1 MHILF
6 ITDNFPPETNAP
18 ASRTYEHARE
28 WIRLGHKVSVLTCVP
43 NFPYG
48 RVYDGYRNRAFQ
60 HELMDGINVYRVWSY
75 MAENKGFA
83 RRVLDFCSFM
93 VSSIFWSP
101 RIRGVDVVIAT
112 SPQFFAGVAGYVIS
126 RMKRRP
132 FILEVRDLWPE
143 QIATLGVITENNII
157 YRLLAWMAR
166 YMYHHCDQLVT
177 VGEGY
182 QDQIARG
189 YGIKRDRINV
199 IPNGILPELF
209 RKSGTRE
216 AFRSKMGWKDK
227 FIVLYLGTHGM
238 SQKLEII
245 LEAAEILRDMKEV
258 YFVFV
263 GDGAEKQRLVNMK
276 KEKKLDNCLFLPMQ
290 PKEKVPCFYE
300 AADVCIVPLRCCNL
314 FLGNYP
320 SKMFEAMAMECPII
334 LSAAGKS
341 AELLE
346 RAGAGKVVQP
356 EAPEELARAIK
367 YFFCS
372 SVERQ
377 EKGKNGRRF
386 VLNHF
391 TRAFWAKKYIAIIE
405 KLVSGDAEYENITCD
420 RCSS

>member
-28 WIRLGHKVSVLTCVP
+28 WVRMGHKVSVLTCVP

-60 HELMDGINVYRVWSY
+60 HEIMDGIDVYRVWSY

-83 RRVLDFCSFM
+83 RRILDFFSFM

-101 RIRGVDVVIAT
+101 WIRSVDVVIAT

-126 RMKRRP
+126 KMKRRP
-132 FILEVRDLWPE
+132 FILEIRDLWPE
-143 QIATLGVITENNII
+143 QIATLGVISENNII
-157 YRLLAWMAR
+157 YRLLKRMAK

-182 QDQIARG
+182 KDQIAMG
-189 YGIKRDRINV
+189 YDINKDRIEV
-199 IPNGILPELF
+199 IPNGISPELF
-209 RKSGTRE
+209 KPTGKRE
-216 AFRSKMGWKDK
+216 DFRREMGWENK

-238 SQKLEII
+238 SQKLETV
-245 LEAAEILRDMKEV
+245 LEAAEILRDIKKL

-263 GDGAEKQRLVNMK
+263 GDGAEKQKLMALK
-276 KEKKLDNCLFLPMQ
+276 KEKKLNNCIFLPMQ
-290 PKEKVPCFYE
+290 PKKKVPYFYE
-300 AADVCIVPLRCCNL
+300 AADACIIPLRRCQL

-341 AELLE
+341 VELLK
-346 RAGAGKVVQP
+346 RADAGIAVSP
-356 EAPEELARAIK
+356 EEPEELAKAIREFITHTK
-367 YFFCS
+367 LLK
-372 SVERQ
+372 
-377 EKGKNGRRF
+377 EKGEKGRKF
-386 VLNHF
+386 VMENY
-391 TRAFWAKKYIAIIE
+391 TRSHWAKRYLSILQHVLYHVTKQQ
-405 KLVSGDAEYENITCD
+405 NNTQ
-420 RCSS
+420 